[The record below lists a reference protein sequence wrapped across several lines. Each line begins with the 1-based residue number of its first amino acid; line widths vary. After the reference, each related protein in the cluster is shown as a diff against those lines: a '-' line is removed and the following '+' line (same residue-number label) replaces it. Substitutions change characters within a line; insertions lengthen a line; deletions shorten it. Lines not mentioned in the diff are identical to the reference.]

1 MSEKNLIE
9 EKTLV
14 EERPEVKTCLVL
26 TPMTPEFA
34 PVRRVIKE
42 VLEELGIV
50 PVLFEEVQPVISES
64 VQHAIFWNLTTA
76 DLIIADL
83 TGNDPNIMYEI
94 GFAHGWRKKVVLIAQ
109 KGTDIPFELRG
120 FIYIPYALDEIEKF
134 RALLRRWLEK
144 FYL

>member
-1 MSEKNLIE
+1 M
-9 EKTLV
+9 
-14 EERPEVKTCLVL
+14 L
-26 TPMTPEFA
+26 TPMAPEFA
-34 PVRRVIKE
+34 PVRQVIKE
-42 VLEELGIV
+42 VLHEVSMLPI
-50 PVLFEEVQPVISES
+50 LFEEMGS
-64 VQHAIFWNLTTA
+64 VSDSVLHAIFSNLTTA

-94 GFAHGWRKKVVLIAQ
+94 SFAHAWRKKVVLIAQ

-120 FIYIPYALDEIEKF
+120 FIYIPYALDEPEGF